1 MDFPVYIQ
9 GFQKIS
15 KIFSSPTARNL
26 KPSWG
31 LWELQK
37 KLDSIRVAYVSEADK
52 FQILRAI

>member
-9 GFQKIS
+9 GFKNIS
-15 KIFSSPTARNL
+15 KSSISNGPKPETFLRVMGVPT
-26 KPSWG
+26 
-31 LWELQK
+31 K